1 MESAR
6 IQGFCWDES
15 HDSEVKLL
23 LDETAYLT
31 LALRYKELYQGESGC
46 GGAGSEDVPFDLAG
60 HLNEIDTGKIDADY
74 MNTRFDK
81 YLKLLQTGA
90 GDAGDDALKSAV
102 DELHKSFASLSQDE
116 QKYANLFLNDVQ
128 RGDVNPE
135 QGKTLRDYIT
145 QYQANAK
152 NTQVMRL
159 VEVLAVDEDKLNAL
173 LSTRTTESNIN
184 EYGRFDA
191 LKDTVDKAKAKAY
204 FEARD
209 GESLPMFKLNIAIDG
224 LLSAFVLSGGFEL

>member
-1 MESAR
+1 LNKN
-6 IQGFCWDES
+6 W
-15 HDSEVKLL
+15 
-23 LDETAYLT
+23 ET
-31 LALRYKELYQGESGC
+31 S
-46 GGAGSEDVPFDLAG
+46 V
-60 HLNEIDTGKIDADY
+60 NEIDTGKIDADY

-90 GDAGDDALKSAV
+90 EDAGDDALKSAV

-145 QYQANAK
+145 EYQANAK

-173 LSTRTTESNIN
+173 LSTRITDSNIN
-184 EYGRFDA
+184 DYGRFDA
-191 LKDTVDKAKAKAY
+191 LKETVDKAKAKAY
-204 FEARD
+204 FENRE
-209 GESLPMFKLNIAIDG
+209 GESLSVFKVNMEIDA
-224 LLSAFVLSGGFEL
+224 LLSRFIFERGGECSLLNLLECITNCCTRKNYSLRSQFIR

>member
-1 MESAR
+1 
-6 IQGFCWDES
+6 
-15 HDSEVKLL
+15 
-23 LDETAYLT
+23 LDETTYLT
-31 LALRYKELYQGESGC
+31 LALRYKELYQGGSGS
-46 GGAGSEDVPFDLAG
+46 GGAGSEDVPFDLSG

-173 LSTRTTESNIN
+173 LSTRITESNIN

-191 LKDTVDKAKAKAY
+191 LTH
-204 FEARD
+204 
-209 GESLPMFKLNIAIDG
+209 L
-224 LLSAFVLSGGFEL
+224 